1 VSSYFAGIRAIVSCS
16 TKRTS
21 SVSAMNARF
30 VQPGPE
36 NGAEDRDAVVV
47 CDVTERLEERRRVE
61 RLLAE
66 GDEGFDH

>member
-1 VSSYFAGIRAIVSCS
+1 
-16 TKRTS
+16 
-21 SVSAMNARF
+21 
-30 VQPGPE
+30 
-36 NGAEDRDAVVV
+36 V